1 MSISKLIHE
10 INLGS
15 FQAIAKGITL
25 VENQLPG
32 HQELLRTISQ
42 NRRTKIIG
50 FTGPPGAGKSSLIN
64 ALLAQLAHSNKIAVL
79 SIDPS
84 SPFNLGALLGDRI
97 RMNDFYLNPH
107 VFIRSMAS
115 RGSLGGL
122 CPSVIE
128 VTELLK
134 AAPFDYIFLET
145 VGVGQS
151 EIEISGLADT
161 TVVVM
166 VPESGDEIQTMKAGV
181 MEIAD
186 IFVVN
191 KADRSMADKFIK
203 NLKILVHG
211 NHQEWEI
218 PVLKSVATSGEGIL
232 EIIRYMDLHANFTS
246 NNTLKRSQLLCD
258 KVFQLIQKKR
268 MEKVNKEDLQRQL
281 QHEMDSSNFNL
292 FRFAEARY

>member
-1 MSISKLIHE
+1 MAL
-10 INLGS
+10 INLPDPEQLASRILRGVREAVAS
-15 FQAIAKGITL
+15 GLNLLDNRLAEARNRSARLLASLSGERQLKEGHL
-25 VENQLPG
+25 VG
-32 HQELLRTISQ
+32 V
-42 NRRTKIIG
+42 
-50 FTGPPGAGKSSLIN
+50 TGPPGAGKSSLIN

-151 EIEISGLADT
+151 EIEIS
-161 TVVVM
+161 
-166 VPESGDEIQTMKAGV
+166 
-181 MEIAD
+181 
-186 IFVVN
+186 
-191 KADRSMADKFIK
+191 
-203 NLKILVHG
+203 
-211 NHQEWEI
+211 
-218 PVLKSVATSGEGIL
+218 
-232 EIIRYMDLHANFTS
+232 
-246 NNTLKRSQLLCD
+246 
-258 KVFQLIQKKR
+258 
-268 MEKVNKEDLQRQL
+268 
-281 QHEMDSSNFNL
+281 
-292 FRFAEARY
+292 